1 MSRGNLEL
9 PYPGSISQRNHLLS
23 KRGCE
28 KPEKSRKTV
37 RGIMK
42 RAAILIYNA
51 INIFYVLKT
60 IDQGTCP
67 FDIHLDNRTH
77 RRESWVFGKQFL

>member
-9 PYPGSISQRNHLLS
+9 PYPGSINQPNHLLK
-23 KRGCE
+23 KRGCV
-28 KPEKSRKTV
+28 KHKKSRKIL

-60 IDQGTCP
+60 IDHGTCP
-67 FDIHLDNRTH
+67 IEIHLDNQTI
-77 RRESWVFGKQFL
+77 RRDAWVFGKQVL